1 MNTDRFSF
9 KSLGRAVRLLIIGGL
24 TLLSPT
30 LFAEEILDPEL
41 ESEFRFLD
49 AERDTVMTASR
60 TEEKTSESIA
70 SSTILTQKDIER
82 MGARTLSDALRIV
95 PGLGVTQTG
104 QGVTSY
110 DIRGVRTTASE
121 KVLMLLNGHP
131 LDQDLAN
138 PGSTWTYDD
147 MPVDTIK
154 RIEVVRGSSSALY
167 GANAMMAVINIITQT
182 PEDTDGVESSLGV
195 GNYNT
200 EQVRLSAGKKFEKG
214 VAGFHFNFRNTDGS
228 PITINED
235 NLSIWNDPS
244 LAPATRGEGTKRY
257 DLEWNTS
264 YLGFKLDGR
273 FIDKT
278 VNPLL
283 DGYGVVDH
291 YNNTHYSNYFLRLS
305 RDFELNNDLSLS
317 TQVFYDAFNQQVNA
331 YQPPN
336 PLLPNPNLNSG
347 SNNTRAG
354 TELTANYRLFNN
366 NTLIGG
372 FNFASEFYS
381 NPYNNQTSSDGSIVT
396 GPRLSRT
403 RVGVYLQDLWE
414 VTKHLH
420 LSVGGRFDKYSDF
433 AAVYNPRVGFNWEFV
448 DDYSV
453 KFSYGTAYRAPT
465 PGEMDSETSSKVLGN
480 PYLQPETS
488 KTLEVGLVGKPIN
501 NLRLEATYFRT
512 MISDM
517 IGIAGASVSSGTE
530 SYRPKVMVNQGDLFT
545 QGVELEGRYDFHGDY
560 HGSYVLVNY
569 VNQNAFL
576 SNAPLLI
583 FANQNNPD
591 QTRSFDL
598 NGLSPF
604 VPRNRV
610 NVIGNWQV
618 NRYWN
623 SWLNLLFNGT
633 VNRTSTVSA
642 GLPLASIPSY
652 ELVNL
657 SIRNHEQIA
666 KGVDVSLTIYN
677 LLNAITTDPATSQ
690 SYPGD
695 FTNSGRSFFGH
706 VNYRF

>member
-1 MNTDRFSF
+1 M
-9 KSLGRAVRLLIIGGL
+9 
-24 TLLSPT
+24 
-30 LFAEEILDPEL
+30 DPEL

-82 MGARTLSDALRIV
+82 MGARTLTDALRIV

-200 EQVRLSAGKKFEKG
+200 EQVRLSAGKKFDQG
-214 VAGFHFNFRNTDGS
+214 AAGFHFNFRNTDGS
-228 PITINED
+228 PIHVNED
-235 NLSIWNDPS
+235 NLSIWNETS
-244 LAPATRGEGTKRY
+244 LAPITRGEGTKRY
-257 DLEWNTS
+257 DLEWNAS

-278 VNPLL
+278 VNPLM
-283 DGYGVVDH
+283 DGYGVVDY
-291 YNNTHYSNYFLRLS
+291 YNNTHFSNYFLRLS
-305 RDFELNNDLSLS
+305 RDFDVNSDLKLS
-317 TQVFYDAFNQQVNA
+317 TQVFYDAFNQSVN
-331 YQPPN
+331 YEQPESL
-336 PLLPNPNLNSG
+336 LLPYEYGSSG

-354 TELTANYRLFNN
+354 TELTANYRLFTN
-366 NTLIGG
+366 NTLIAG
-372 FNFASEFYS
+372 FNFASEIYA
-381 NPYNNQTSSDGSIVT
+381 NPYNNQSSGGSSTSE
-396 GPRLSRT
+396 GPRVSRT
-403 RVGVYLQDLWE
+403 RVGVFLQDLWE
-414 VTKHLH
+414 VTRTIHVSL
-420 LSVGGRFDKYSDF
+420 GGRFDKYSDF
-433 AAVYNPRVGFNWEFV
+433 SAVYNPRAGFNWEFI

-453 KFSYGTAYRAPT
+453 KISYGTAYRAPT
-465 PGEMDSETSSKVLGN
+465 PGEMDNTTSSRVQGN

-488 KTLEVGLVGKPIN
+488 KTLEAGIIGKPTP

-517 IGIAGASVSSGTE
+517 IGISTTVADTGSNV
-530 SYRPKVMVNQGDLFT
+530 YLIKHVINQGDLFT
-545 QGVELEGRYDFHGDY
+545 QGVEFEGRYDFHGDY
-560 HGSYVLVNY
+560 HGSYLLVNY

-576 SNAPLLI
+576 SDSPILM
-583 FANQNNPD
+583 FAD
-591 QTRSFDL
+591 AVHRTFLGSFDL
-598 NGLSPF
+598 NGLSPY

-610 NVIGNWQV
+610 NLIGNWQV

-623 SWLNLLFNGT
+623 TWANLLYNGS
-633 VNRTSTVSA
+633 VNRSSTTSA
-642 GLPLASIPSY
+642 GLPLSSIPGY
-652 ELVNL
+652 ELVNF
-657 SIRNHEQIA
+657 SIRNHEQLA
-666 KGVDVSLTIYN
+666 KGFDVSLTIYN
-677 LLNAITTDPATSQ
+677 LFNSSTTDPATSQ

-695 FTNSGRSFFGH
+695 FTNAGRSFFGH
-706 VNYRF
+706 LSYHY